1 MDYSEEIIIKQINL
15 NKIEGYKYLYD
26 NYYSSLCNFSSRFFK
41 QKANS
46 EDVVQDVF
54 LKLWKSNARF
64 NSIKALTSYLYL
76 SVKNASLNA
85 IRNDSKLS
93 DIDIS
98 NNSDVQSLRI
108 EDKSIEQ
115 TLIEEEYCRQIY
127 NAIGKLSVERKNVIL
142 LSMEGLA
149 NKEVAEKAGIS
160 INTVKTLKLKSYR
173 FLRNELEFSV
183 LLLLFHIIN

>member
-1 MDYSEEIIIKQINL
+1 MDFSEEIIIKQINL

-54 LKLWKSNARF
+54 LKLWKSNASF

-76 SVKNASLNA
+76 SVKNTSLNA

-98 NNSDVQSLRI
+98 TNSDVRSMRI

-115 TLIEEEYCRQIY
+115 ILIEEEYYRQIY
-127 NAIGKLSVERKNVIL
+127 NAIGKLSAARKNVIL

-173 FLRNELEFSV
+173 FLRTELEFSV
-183 LLLLFHIIN
+183 FLLLFHIIN